1 MSVVREPQGPPV
13 DEHAIRA
20 RGRGSQQTGRRR
32 LARFA
37 VAAAVLVL
45 LTAGVRASRGGERS
59 TVSGHA
65 AGTTGPPG
73 FPPRPRP
80 DRAPVR
86 HPASTT
92 VRAPVVRQALHND
105 CEATALQILLASVGV
120 QSNQLSLQRQLPRS
134 GPPDPIERQGQRVWG
149 DPELGFVGRAD
160 GGGTAGGYG
169 VYQRPVAAVARL
181 HHVSLTD
188 LSRQAPQAL
197 YRRLRA
203 GHAVLAWI
211 ALSFGPYGT
220 WRSPHGRLVHANF
233 GEHTV
238 VLTRVTRHTVSLVNP
253 LHGTRETWTRADFEA
268 RWRAL
273 GRRALAAG

>member
-1 MSVVREPQGPPV
+1 MSVVREPGDPRV
-13 DEHAIRA
+13 DEHAGGA
-20 RGRGSQQTGRRR
+20 GARGSQQTGRRR
-32 LARFA
+32 LSRFA
-37 VAAAVLVL
+37 IAAAVLVL
-45 LTAGVRASRGGERS
+45 LAAGIRASRGGEQS

-65 AGTTGPPG
+65 ASTTAPAGS
-73 FPPRPRP
+73 PPRTRL
-80 DRAPVR
+80 DRVPVR
-86 HPASTT
+86 HPVST
-92 VRAPVVRQALHND
+92 VSAPVVRQALHND

-120 QSNQLSLQRQLPRS
+120 HSDQLSLQRQLPRS

-181 HHVSLTD
+181 HHVSLTN

-203 GHAVLAWI
+203 GHAVMTWI

-220 WRSPHGRLVHANF
+220 WRSPQGRLVHANF

-238 VLTRVTRHTVSLVNP
+238 VLTGVTRHTVRLVNP